1 MKNTCTLLY
10 VALKMRMQ
18 LSLCCNI
25 CYIHRYIAIILQ
37 THHRSMNQLNL
48 IPRFTF
54 LIELLIQSMFAIMIR
69 NKPHLRYRNMILYT
83 VNFGIP
89 CRWLTRM
96 ETHALT

>member
-1 MKNTCTLLY
+1 
-10 VALKMRMQ
+10 
-18 LSLCCNI
+18 
-25 CYIHRYIAIILQ
+25 
-37 THHRSMNQLNL
+37 
-48 IPRFTF
+48 
-54 LIELLIQSMFAIMIR
+54 MIR